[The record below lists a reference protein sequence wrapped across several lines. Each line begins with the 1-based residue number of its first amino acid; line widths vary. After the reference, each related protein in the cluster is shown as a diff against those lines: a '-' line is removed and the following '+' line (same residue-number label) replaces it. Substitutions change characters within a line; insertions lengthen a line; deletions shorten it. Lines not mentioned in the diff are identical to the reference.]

1 MKRRG
6 RGDPS
11 TSRSRG
17 LLRLG
22 GIPPGRRGPPPAD
35 AGRSCRLEPP
45 RTAWM
50 RPRAAPGAPNRPNG
64 PRLGWGPTLQRGRWV
79 GFGLRLRRVVI
90 STTRLACHR
99 PTGLLDLRNRPIG
112 LRDLRSPPLRCSR
125 RSVPARRGEWP
136 ADRPILAQD
145 EPERPEGA
153 ATGPRRSGPSPFDSQ
168 ARAPLAWAVLHGEA
182 P

>member
-1 MKRRG
+1 M
-6 RGDPS
+6 
-11 TSRSRG
+11 SRESRPVY
-17 LLRLG
+17 LPILRTPRFG
-22 GIPPGRRGPPPAD
+22 WYPPRSEGAP
-35 AGRSCRLEPP
+35 AGRCGPLLPP
-45 RTAWM
+45 RATADSLEAPPSCPR
-50 RPRAAPGAPNRPNG
+50 RPEPAETG
-64 PRLGWGPTLQRGRWV
+64 PFDRGPTLQKGRWV
-79 GFGLRLRRVVI
+79 GLGLRLRRVVI

-99 PTGLLDLRNRPIG
+99 PIGLLDLRNRPIG
-112 LRDLRSPPLRCSR
+112 LHDLRSPLLRCSR

-153 ATGPRRSGPSPFDSQ
+153 ATGPRRSGPSPFDSR